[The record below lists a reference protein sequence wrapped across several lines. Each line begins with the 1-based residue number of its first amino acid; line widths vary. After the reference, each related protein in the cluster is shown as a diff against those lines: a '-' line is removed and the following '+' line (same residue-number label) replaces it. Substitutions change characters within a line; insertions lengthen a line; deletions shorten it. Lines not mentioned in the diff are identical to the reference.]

1 MSDMKNVYTGAF
13 GKVNSPKEQ
22 YQIMNENYSK
32 ICLEFA
38 GKATIRH
45 GIWDGKGQLR
55 GSLQRTITYDN
66 KTVIIN
72 IDPSL
77 DNVEFGQLIDYYV
90 GDDLKGF
97 KELITI
103 QQGEW

>member
-1 MSDMKNVYTGAF
+1 LVLYQNNYKN
-13 GKVNSPKEQ
+13 P
-22 YQIMNENYSK
+22 
-32 ICLEFA
+32 
-38 GKATIRH
+38 KATIRQ